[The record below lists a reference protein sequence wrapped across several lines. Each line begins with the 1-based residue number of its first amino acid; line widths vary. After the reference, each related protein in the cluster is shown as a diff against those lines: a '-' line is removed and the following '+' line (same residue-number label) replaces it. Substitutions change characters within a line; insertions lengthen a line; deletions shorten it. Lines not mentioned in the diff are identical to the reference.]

1 MIIMKKILI
10 IEDDIVLNNAYK
22 QKLEPLFTL
31 ISAVDGETGFTK
43 AIGEQPDL
51 IILDLILPGL
61 ENGLQ
66 ILTKLKSNPDTKHIP
81 VIVITNIDN
90 QSGPAIEMGA
100 VDYLIKSNIDM
111 NQVVEKINTYL
122 PK

>member
-1 MIIMKKILI
+1 MKKILI
-10 IEDDIVLNNAYK
+10 IEDDTVLITAYK
-22 QKLEPLFTL
+22 QKLAELYTIL
-31 ISAVDGETGFTK
+31 HAINGEDGLTA

-61 ENGLQ
+61 ENGLH
-66 ILTKLKSNPDTKHIP
+66 LLSKLKQNPDTKHIP

-90 QSGPAIEMGA
+90 QSRPAIEMGA

-111 NQVVEKINTYL
+111 NLVIAKINTYL
-122 PK
+122 PKTV

>member
-1 MIIMKKILI
+1 MKKILI
-10 IEDDIVLNNAYK
+10 IEDDTVLINAYK
-22 QKLEPLFTL
+22 QKLAGLFE
-31 ISAVDGETGFTK
+31 IINSIDGESGLTK

-61 ENGLQ
+61 ENGLH
-66 ILTKLKSNPDTKHIP
+66 LLSKLKQNPDTKHIP

-90 QSGPAIEMGA
+90 QSKPAIDMGA

-122 PK
+122 PKTV

>member
-66 ILTKLKSNPDTKHIP
+66 ILTKLQSNPDTKHIP

>member
-1 MIIMKKILI
+1 MKKILI
-10 IEDDIVLNNAYK
+10 IEDDSVLNTAYK
-22 QKLEPLFTL
+22 QKLEGLYNIT
-31 ISAVDGETGFTK
+31 IASDGETGLTN
-43 AIGEQPDL
+43 AIGEQPHL

-61 ENGLQ
+61 ENGLHV
-66 ILTKLKSNPDTKHIP
+66 LNKLKRNADTKHIP

-90 QSGPAIEMGA
+90 QSRPALDMGA

>member
-1 MIIMKKILI
+1 MKKILI
-10 IEDDIVLNNAYK
+10 IEDDVVLNTAYK
-22 QKLEPLFTL
+22 QKLAPLYKL
-31 ISAVDGETGFTK
+31 ISAIDGETGLTK
-43 AIGEQPDL
+43 AVGEQPDL

-66 ILTKLKSNPDTKHIP
+66 VLSKLKNNPDTKHIP

-90 QSGPAIEMGA
+90 QSNPAIEMGA

-111 NQVVEKINTYL
+111 NQVIEKINAYL
-122 PK
+122 PKV